1 MKPWSFGLAIVG
13 AILCAVGL
21 APVVWSESGVL
32 PPFDATYFWMMIAPV
47 IAVALVLAYQW
58 NVRIDRASSIA
69 LIVIGAG
76 ITFYP
81 MWGPP
86 FWPEMTMPLD
96 WIGTIVSMYLPGV
109 LVAAAGLLQFR
120 LPMGERPG
128 RRYRAGVAS
137 TS

>member
-1 MKPWSFGLAIVG
+1 
-13 AILCAVGL
+13 
-21 APVVWSESGVL
+21 
-32 PPFDATYFWMMIAPV
+32 MMIAP
-47 IAVALVLAYQW
+47 AVAVAIVLIYQW
-58 NVRIDRASSIA
+58 NMRIDRASSIA

-76 ITFYP
+76 ITLYP
-81 MWGPP
+81 LWGPP

>member
-1 MKPWSFGLAIVG
+1 
-13 AILCAVGL
+13 
-21 APVVWSESGVL
+21 
-32 PPFDATYFWMMIAPV
+32 MMIAPV

-58 NVRIDRASSIA
+58 NLRIDPASSIA
-69 LIVIGAG
+69 LILIGAG

-86 FWPEMTMPLD
+86 FWPDMTMPLD

-109 LVAAAGLLQFR
+109 LVAAAGALQLR
-120 LPMGERPG
+120 LPTGERPG
-128 RRYRAGVAS
+128 RRYRVGAAS